1 MKNIVNLRLKTT
13 AAVKKT
19 AFLHY
24 GLLLTDAQARDI
36 MAYHRIHKEVSFD
49 ALIKIFLEHSV
60 GR

>member
-1 MKNIVNLRLKTT
+1 MKNIVNLTLKTT

-24 GLLLTDAQARDI
+24 GLLLTDAQAKDI
-36 MAYHRIHKEVSFD
+36 MACHRVHKDVPFEK
-49 ALIKIFLEHSV
+49 LIKIFLEHSV